1 MFELVIL
8 SVLFSTAASGR
19 YDPNWK
25 SLDSRPLP
33 TWYDEGKIGIF
44 LHWGVFSVPA
54 FGSEWFW
61 WNWQEAKSPA
71 YVSYMQQNYRPDFTY
86 ADFAPMFRAE
96 FYNPFKWADIFQ
108 ASGASYV
115 VLVTKHHEGFT
126 NWPSNHS
133 WNWNAMDIGPK
144 KDLVGDLAN
153 SIRIKTNLKFGV
165 YHSMFEWFH
174 PLYLQDKAKNFQT
187 QDFVRTKALPEL
199 YELVNTYS
207 PEIIWSDGAWE
218 APDTYWNSTEFLA
231 WLYNDSPVKDTVVV
245 NDRWGGNTPCQ
256 HGGFWNCD
264 DGYTPG
270 KLVGH
275 KWEKCMTLDKYS
287 WGFRANAKLQDI
299 LTIEELL
306 SEIISTVSL
315 GGNILINV
323 GPTSFGEILPVY
335 EERFRQLGSWL
346 KVNGEAIYKTNFWTY
361 QNDSITPNVWYTS
374 RTDGAQ
380 PVVYAILLAWPK
392 TSSLVLGHPAV
403 TSDTQISI
411 VGYPGQLTFTALSM
425 SGVKITI
432 PTIPAN
438 QMPCEWAWVLRM
450 ENLKNRHTKIRSDA
464 FSKNV
469 RPIEMRKDF

>member
-1 MFELVIL
+1 
-8 SVLFSTAASGR
+8 
-19 YDPNWK
+19 
-25 SLDSRPLP
+25 
-33 TWYDEGKIGIF
+33 
-44 LHWGVFSVPA
+44 
-54 FGSEWFW
+54 
-61 WNWQEAKSPA
+61 
-71 YVSYMQQNYRPDFTY
+71 
-86 ADFAPMFRAE
+86 
-96 FYNPFKWADIFQ
+96 
-108 ASGASYV
+108 
-115 VLVTKHHEGFT
+115 
-126 NWPSNHS
+126 
-133 WNWNAMDIGPK
+133 MDIGPK

-187 QDFVRTKALPEL
+187 QDFVRAKALPEL

-245 NDRWGGNTPCQ
+245 NDRWGGNTPCK

-306 SEIISTVSL
+306 SEIVSTVSL

-392 TSSLVLGHPAV
+392 TSSLVLGHPDV
-403 TSDTQISI
+403 TSDTQISL

-425 SGVKITI
+425 GGVEITI

-438 QMPCEWAWVLRM
+438 QMPCEWAWHSV
-450 ENLKNRHTKIRSDA
+450 TKRNGSLTLSLLTNDTSVDSTSLLSTYI
-464 FSKNV
+464 FTINFV
-469 RPIEMRKDF
+469 TPILGHCFFFFIYLQYEMFGPSSLTDE